1 MDVTDDTSGSL
12 LLRIWL
18 NISENDSDRGSALLA
33 YFEIYCKAAWILNT
47 GFKSTLA
54 LHPCNWIR
62 LCRLIYGSFQADTS
76 SGWPYLSLRIYV
88 CPLIS
93 FGYPNLH
100 TVSLFFFDSKAIGWT
115 TPCMSLELIDQFYI
129 ILCIINDFVTT
140 FLTGVYRWYR
150 CVYPWV
156 IRCHQWID
164 VLNGFLHQVFV
175 FFHLIPVNDR
185 CVSLFSYSVDM
196 YAPTML
202 PLVTI
207 PPIL

>member
-100 TVSLFFFDSKAIGWT
+100 TVSLFFWLEGNRMDYTVYVFGAYWSILYNLVYHQRFRYYFFDRGVSLVSVRLSLGYSLSPMNWCIEWLPSSSFRLLSFDS
-115 TPCMSLELIDQFYI
+115 S
-129 ILCIINDFVTT
+129 
-140 FLTGVYRWYR
+140 
-150 CVYPWV
+150 
-156 IRCHQWID
+156 
-164 VLNGFLHQVFV
+164 
-175 FFHLIPVNDR
+175 
-185 CVSLFSYSVDM
+185 
-196 YAPTML
+196 
-202 PLVTI
+202 
-207 PPIL
+207 